1 MKTASEAGAWC
12 AGRPQSRARRVPE
25 LQRAGVPESL
35 AQRGRC
41 WFQAGA
47 RQGRQLESRLVRE
60 FQERHRQT
68 RVRKAPWPASQERR
82 ALGKVGATRAVAS
95 TQSNPRRRTPRDSSE
110 LTPMRWKPGKLET
123 GSLQAH
129 VGICKSRHQ
138 VQGPQGPADGRTAR
152 PPQVTEQRRSAR
164 CQGAGVSS
172 TEAAFER
179 GSRLRTGTALQR
191 RQWGAQAGLAGPLG
205 TGGGTLAHFHLWL
218 PERFA
223 AFYTVNAR
231 PSGCGP
237 PPMRSHARLGMHQLG
252 KVHASP
258 TREGGGGPG
267 GPTQGAAA
275 CGVEVTASS
284 HDRPR
289 WAGPRGQRELGQ
301 AQRSPGVFPGWK
313 R

>member
-1 MKTASEAGAWC
+1 MKTASEAGAWR

-152 PPQVTEQRRSAR
+152 PPARPRSQSREGVRSAR
-164 CQGAGVSS
+164 GQECLPLRLLLRGDPACELGQHCRGGSGVH
-172 TEAAFER
+172 R
-179 GSRLRTGTALQR
+179 RALQ
-191 RQWGAQAGLAGPLG
+191 GPLG
-205 TGGGTLAHFHLWL
+205 LVEGHWPISICGFRKGLLHSTL
-218 PERFA
+218 
-223 AFYTVNAR
+223 
-231 PSGCGP
+231 
-237 PPMRSHARLGMHQLG
+237 
-252 KVHASP
+252 
-258 TREGGGGPG
+258 
-267 GPTQGAAA
+267 
-275 CGVEVTASS
+275 
-284 HDRPR
+284 
-289 WAGPRGQRELGQ
+289 
-301 AQRSPGVFPGWK
+301 
-313 R
+313 